1 MNRVEKGGDEEPIY
15 RQKRSMDLF
24 TKCDYNRLKVIHEM
38 DVYPYFHVLESRQAP
53 VVKMEGRRVIMLGS
67 NNYLGFTEDEDV
79 IKAGHAALDK
89 YGTGVSGSRFLN
101 GTLDLHLELE
111 KALSEFTGYEDAM
124 TCSTG
129 FQTNLSIISAI
140 VGRDDYMLNDKENH
154 ASIYDACRLS
164 LGTMLRYKHSDMAD
178 LERQLQSI
186 PEDAGKLIITDGV
199 FSMRG
204 DICKLPEIVE
214 LAKKYKARVMVD
226 DAHGFG
232 VLGPG
237 GRGTAA
243 YFGLTD
249 EVDITM
255 LTFSKSLASI
265 GGCMLTKH
273 QVCEYLRHVS
283 RPFIFS
289 ASITPSSAA
298 TALASLR
305 KLEAD
310 PERPARLMQAANFF
324 REQLRKRN
332 VPIIDAPTPIVP
344 IFTYKTL
351 DTLFFGKKMFEK
363 GVYVNP
369 IIAPACVEGECL
381 LRTTMMATH
390 SEPILEEAA
399 NIIAKVLKEGAPD
412 FGFDFTER

>member
-1 MNRVEKGGDEEPIY
+1 
-15 RQKRSMDLF
+15 MDLF
-24 TKCDYNRLKVIHEM
+24 NKCDYNRLKVVHEM
-38 DVYPYFHVLESRQAP
+38 NVYPYFHVLESRQAP
-53 VVKMEGRRVIMLGS
+53 VVRMEGRRVIMLGS

-79 IKAGHAALDK
+79 IRAGHMALDK

-101 GTLDLHLELE
+101 GTLDLHIELE
-111 KALSEFTGYEDAM
+111 KALAEFTGYEDAM

-129 FQTNLSIISAI
+129 FQTNLAIISAI
-140 VGRDDYMLNDKENH
+140 CNKDDYILNDKENH
-154 ASIYDACRLS
+154 ASIYDACRLTYA
-164 LGTMLRYKHSDMAD
+164 TMLRYKHSDMAD

-214 LAKKYKARVMVD
+214 LARKYKARVMVD

-243 YFGLTD
+243 YFGLTN

-289 ASITPSSAA
+289 AAITPSSAA
-298 TALASLR
+298 TALAALH
-305 KLEAD
+305 KLQKD
-310 PERPARLMQAANFF
+310 SKRPERLMNVAAYF
-324 REQLRKRN
+324 REQLHKRDIA
-332 VPIIDAPTPIVP
+332 IIDAPTPIVP

-351 DTLFFGKKMFEK
+351 DTLFFGKRLFEK

-390 SEPILEEAA
+390 TEPVLEEAA
-399 NIIAKVLKEGAPD
+399 EIIAKVLKKGAPH